1 MPKDVR
7 ALVVLNFQS
16 YSGGKDIW
24 GLHDHQWP
32 DEKAK
37 GLKKPIFDDNCIE
50 VSPRH
55 SPSPHSPNLTV
66 SSLTIPLQCCGV
78 PANSSFDVQ
87 PLWAR
92 SRWRPSMHGIGI
104 TESCAPGQ
112 SHSCCGW
119 HLQNC

>member
-1 MPKDVR
+1 MKLYSTMQLYSTRQEARQATPDWHSASLQIRASKDGAWQDMHVPKDVR

-50 VSPRH
+50 VSSCHGNSKRPA
-55 SPSPHSPNLTV
+55 PEGKVP
-66 SSLTIPLQCCGV
+66 SLT
-78 PANSSFDVQ
+78 
-87 PLWAR
+87 
-92 SRWRPSMHGIGI
+92 
-104 TESCAPGQ
+104 
-112 SHSCCGW
+112 
-119 HLQNC
+119 